1 MLIEL
6 SVGLIIISGL
16 VSRVFESFSF
26 YSYVKRIFRTK
37 GKCAHVCVLDS
48 HSKVWGQNKR
58 KQIQQKKE
66 ARATAKEQHAKKK
79 TKNVKIA
86 LNHLQTLWAKIGC
99 FLFFSEKKKMLTSL
113 QLTKTELRVW
123 KWEYGM
129 VTEGQAGVKGN
140 AVFAKRASF
149 LILQKCYVAFNTL
162 RHCNT

>member
-1 MLIEL
+1 M
-6 SVGLIIISGL
+6 SSAFSGQK
-16 VSRVFESFSF
+16 VSARMCVCLTA
-26 YSYVKRIFRTK
+26 IQ
-37 GKCAHVCVLDS
+37 KCAE
-48 HSKVWGQNKR
+48 KNKWGQNKR